1 MRPIQITF
9 FAHATTF
16 DNEAGIATGQA
27 DTNLSPLGE
36 IQVRNLRQAAVEKKF
51 DAVFCSDLI
60 RANRTAEGAFGD
72 RLTVQID
79 SRLREIDIG
88 SLTRR
93 ADSEVGPLMKEH
105 LSKPFPNGESL
116 DEVAERVKEF
126 LTEIR
131 QRYEGGHVAII
142 GHQVVQLALEVLLN
156 KLTWEEAL
164 ERDWRKTKAFQF
176 GWDYVL
182 I

>member
-1 MRPIQITF
+1 
-9 FAHATTF
+9 
-16 DNEAGIATGQA
+16 
-27 DTNLSPLGE
+27 
-36 IQVRNLRQAAVEKKF
+36 
-51 DAVFCSDLI
+51 
-60 RANRTAEGAFGD
+60 
-72 RLTVQID
+72 
-79 SRLREIDIG
+79 
-88 SLTRR
+88 
-93 ADSEVGPLMKEH
+93 MKEH